1 MVLRFLEQIMC
12 QTAMIY
18 LLMFRL
24 LLIGIIPLFSLKDPD
39 LNWNVEGW
47 REFLGFPDEDDFLS
61 RIRANAFSGKPLIAQ
76 ELVAFFEKVLR
87 VSLGIITKW
96 ELHHLH

>member
-1 MVLRFLEQIMC
+1 
-12 QTAMIY
+12 MIY
-18 LLMFRL
+18 LLMLRL
-24 LLIGIIPLFSLKDPD
+24 LLIGIIPLCSLKDLD

-61 RIRANAFSGKPLIAQ
+61 RIRANAFSGKPLFAH
-76 ELVAFFEKVLR
+76 ELVAFFEKDLR
-87 VSLGIITKW
+87 VSLGIVIKR